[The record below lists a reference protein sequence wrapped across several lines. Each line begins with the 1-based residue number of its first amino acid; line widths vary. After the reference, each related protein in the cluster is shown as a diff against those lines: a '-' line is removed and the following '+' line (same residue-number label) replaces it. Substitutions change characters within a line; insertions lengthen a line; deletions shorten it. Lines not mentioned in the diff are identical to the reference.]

1 MAPPIDLLRSQEAG
15 TPIKRL
21 DAAVRSAAIGLAVLT
36 PALWLLPVCYAMV
49 SMLLLDVARPGRSGE
64 TMTGLAVM
72 AAALVVLHAVL
83 LGRRRQILGHLATL
97 CDQLVRAAP
106 NSDASADADRV
117 RTALL
122 GGGTAALIDASALP
136 LLLIVLALIVG
147 LAAAIPLVGTL
158 VAAFLLIAARQ
169 SAYRVSERAEAVRLA
184 RDAEAAA
191 GRHRSDLL
199 GLLGLSGH
207 ARAALEARQQEVAV
221 TQATAA
227 RKSADLLGRVW
238 LVAALTITVML
249 GATTWLMAGD
259 AASTGALV
267 AASLLTL
274 FVLAPLVRIAGHLD
288 SLAAAGPSWRAFR
301 RALAGVAAPRP
312 QVALPPPVRR
322 VEASGVAVPVHGT
335 RRLMLQ
341 DVSFAAE
348 AGDVLAVIGPADVG
362 KSTLLKLLA
371 GQLSAA
377 AGTVRLDGAALD
389 QWDEDA
395 RAAHIGY
402 LPQTPD
408 LLPGSVAQNIARFHR
423 GADPTAITRAA
434 LAAGAHEAIVRLQV
448 GYDTQIG
455 AADTPPLALSVQHRI
470 ALARALYGDPFL
482 LLLDSPS
489 AFQDNDGNAAL
500 RRCLAGASARG
511 AVTIVVGDSAA
522 IIDSANLVLVLRK
535 GGMAD
540 FGTKDE
546 VRARLVERQ
555 RRDAERL
562 AAVSVCADPRGSKN
576 A

>member
-1 MAPPIDLLRSQEAG
+1 MA
-15 TPIKRL
+15 
-21 DAAVRSAAIGLAVLT
+21 GLVI
-36 PALWLLPVCYAMV
+36 
-49 SMLLLDVARPGRSGE
+49 
-64 TMTGLAVM
+64 M
-72 AAALVVLHAVL
+72 AAALVQLHAVL
-83 LGRRRQILGHLATL
+83 LGRRRRIFGHLAVL
-97 CDQLVRAAP
+97 CDRLMPAARGSV
-106 NSDASADADRV
+106 SDADADLIRA
-117 RTALL
+117 ALL
-122 GGGTAALIDASALP
+122 GGGVAALIDASALP
-136 LLLIVLALIVG
+136 LLLIVLALVVG
-147 LAAAIPLVGTL
+147 LAAAIPLVGAF
-158 VAAFLLIAARQ
+158 VAALLLIAARQ
-169 SAYRVSERAEAVRLA
+169 PAYRFRERAQAAQHA
-184 RDAEAAA
+184 RDAEAMA
-191 GRHRSDLL
+191 GVHRRDLL
-199 GLLGLSGH
+199 GLLGLTSH
-207 ARAALEARQQEVAV
+207 ARAAIEGREQEVAV
-221 TQATAA
+221 THMMAA
-227 RKSADLLGRVW
+227 RQSADLLGRIW
-238 LVAALTITVML
+238 LVAALTMTITL
-249 GATTWLMAGD
+249 GSATWLMAND

-267 AASLLTL
+267 AALLLTL

-301 RALAGVAAPRP
+301 GALASVAAPRP

-322 VEASGVAVPVHGT
+322 VEVSGVAVPVHGT

-377 AGTVRLDGAALD
+377 AGAVRLDGAALD

-408 LLPGSVAQNIARFHR
+408 LLPGSVAQNIARFD
-423 GADPTAITRAA
+423 GEADPAGITRAA
-434 LAAGAHEAIVRLQV
+434 LAAGAHEAIVRLPA

-455 AADTPPLALSVQHRI
+455 AADAPPLALSVQHRI

-482 LLLDSPS
+482 LLLDHPS

-522 IIDSANLVLVLRK
+522 IIDSASLVLVLRK

-540 FGTKDE
+540 FGTKEE

-576 A
+576 P